1 MGTVQTP
8 EARVARQEAEL
19 ADARARALAA
29 PTRSTILEHLRA
41 AGNATV
47 KEVADAVGVHA
58 NVARGHLDILV
69 AAELAS
75 VSWRRNPVGGRPAKV
90 YEAAPVHVEQGP
102 ALVSDMLATLIE
114 VAAPAPEMAR
124 AVAIATGER
133 LLKRVRSGDADALGF
148 DEQVALFVEALRMT
162 SGGLRLV
169 ERGESHIELL
179 DLDCPFRSIAQS
191 HPEVAC
197 TLDKALKEGVVR
209 ALGADAWVEV
219 IHSVAW
225 GDPECREV
233 IRWGTQ

>member
-1 MGTVQTP
+1 MQTP
-8 EARVARQEAEL
+8 ATRDGRHEAEL

-29 PTRSTILEHLRA
+29 PTRAAILEHLRD
-41 AGNATV
+41 AGQATA
-47 KEVADAVGVHA
+47 KEVADAIGVHA

-90 YEAAPVHVEQGP
+90 YDAAPVHLEEGP

-114 VAAPAPEMAR
+114 VAAPAPETAR

-133 LLKRVRSGDADALGF
+133 LLRRVRGTGGTRRLGF
-148 DEQVALFVEALRMT
+148 EQQVSLVVDALRMT

-169 ERGESHIELL
+169 ETGENWIELL
-179 DLDCPFRSIAQS
+179 DLDCPFRSIARS

-197 TLDKALKEGVVR
+197 TLDKALKEGIVR
-209 ALGADAWVEV
+209 ALGADAHVEV

-225 GDPECREV
+225 GDDECREV
-233 IRWGTQ
+233 IRWATA